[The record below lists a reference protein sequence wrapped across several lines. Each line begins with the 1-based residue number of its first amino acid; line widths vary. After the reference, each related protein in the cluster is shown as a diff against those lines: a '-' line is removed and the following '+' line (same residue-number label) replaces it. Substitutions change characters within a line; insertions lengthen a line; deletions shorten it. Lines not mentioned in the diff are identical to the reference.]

1 MSEGFEVL
9 AEWIVRKLRLPET
22 IPAEKRE
29 EIVKRWVLYSLG
41 LDKVAQDI
49 YLYIEQKGS
58 ATSTEVA
65 KQFSISPNTARKYLD
80 DLHTL
85 GLVDY
90 IGREYRLEFTT
101 LSKAIELALIPR
113 VEDTLKTIAR
123 VARMVE
129 EEVLYPTIAE
139 VRGPRGASYITFH
152 STMRITNELLR
163 EWYRTGKRISI
174 RSLGPLEFAPDVD
187 PELAEKV
194 IERVKAMGSLK
205 IPPRVYAA
213 ISDRIRAL
221 GPIIFLYSEERRTHR
236 HHRH

>member
-1 MSEGFEVL
+1 VSEEFEVL
-9 AEWIVRKLRLPET
+9 AEWVVRKLKLPEA

-29 EIVKRWVLYSLG
+29 EIIKRWVLYSLG
-41 LDKVAQDI
+41 LDKLAQDV

-65 KQFSISPNTARKYLD
+65 KRFNISPNTARKYLD

-113 VEDTLKTIAR
+113 IEDTLKTIAR
-123 VARMVE
+123 VAKMVE

-139 VRGPRGASYITFH
+139 VRGSKGTSYIAFY

-163 EWYRTGKRISI
+163 EWYRAGKRISI
-174 RSLGPLEFAPDVD
+174 KSLGPLEFAPDVD

-194 IERVKAMGSLK
+194 IERVKAIGPLK
-205 IPPRVYAA
+205 IPSRVYVA
-213 ISDRIRAL
+213 ISDRIKAL
-221 GPIIFLYSEERRTHR
+221 GPITFLYSEGDRHR
-236 HHRH
+236 